1 MSPILENNMVLYVS
15 ESKTDKKKVT
25 FKDAESIENPLIDS
39 ESNINILES
48 KVHNS
53 EAESNRLIL
62 VIVIFGCIAAIII
75 LLILYNFGLL
85 KN

>member
-1 MSPILENNMVLYVS
+1 MSPLLENNIILHVID
-15 ESKTDKKKVT
+15 SKTDKKKVS

-48 KVHNS
+48 EVHYS

-62 VIVIFGCIAAIII
+62 VIIIFGCIAAITI